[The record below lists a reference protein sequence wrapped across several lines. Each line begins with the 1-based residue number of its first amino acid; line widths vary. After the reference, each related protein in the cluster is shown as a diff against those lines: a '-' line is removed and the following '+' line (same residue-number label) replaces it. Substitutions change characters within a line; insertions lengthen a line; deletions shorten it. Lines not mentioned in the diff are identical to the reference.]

1 MTQHTKNGPYLWQ
14 EGDNGILTVEAG
26 CTVVMSSSLM
36 NYAGLAG
43 WSVEESWADLVWS
56 GKACLFQ
63 WSVRKIWSGLV
74 WSGLVLSSLVI
85 WIQEL
90 VWPGGLFEKIGSIC
104 GKEKE
109 K

>member
-14 EGDNGILTVEAG
+14 EADNGILTVEAG
-26 CTVVMSSSLM
+26 CTVVMSSSLI

-43 WSVEESWADLVWS
+43 WSVEESWAGIQGVVSS
-56 GKACLFQ
+56 G
-63 WSVRKIWSGLV
+63 
-74 WSGLVLSSLVI
+74 SL
-85 WIQEL
+85 L
-90 VWPGGLFEKIGSIC
+90 EKIGSIC